1 MVYRGIQLTNDI
13 PETEVAKL
21 ASLKDSYADD
31 LLESVDSLFP
41 EIVLDKADPEWT
53 KNQDRIT
60 SLAELD
66 HRFWAEESY
75 NDAKFIEAVR
85 FLTKKTYVPVGLKRN
100 FQALRQNIIDDEEF
114 FCKYQHAQPGAFW
127 SLVME
132 KFTIDNKLKEVI
144 CTALVVPLGKS
155 FKSHI
160 KM

>member
-21 ASLKDSYADD
+21 ATLKDSYAND
-31 LLESVDSLFP
+31 LKESVDSLFP
-41 EIVLDKADPEWT
+41 EIILDKADPEWT

-75 NDAKFIEAVR
+75 NDAKFMQAAR
-85 FLTKKTYVPVGLKRN
+85 FLTKKTYVPVTLKRN
-100 FQALRQNIIDDEEF
+100 FQTLRQQIMNDNDF
-114 FCKYQHAQPGAFW
+114 YCKYQHAQPGAFW

-132 KFTIDNKLKEVI
+132 KFTIEAKLKEMI

-155 FKSHI
+155 FENN
-160 KM
+160 